1 MDLRETILDAADRL
15 FQERGYKGI
24 TMDVLAAHVGIS
36 KKTLYQH
43 FENKNDLVEAVRQRS
58 HDAYHA
64 AFNEISAASAN
75 AVEAFVKVTEMLYS
89 ISRRT
94 NPAALY
100 EMERFFPYAYE
111 SFRGE
116 LLVESVQISKGNL
129 ERGVA
134 EGLYRPEI
142 DVDMLANFRVET
154 ILLGMRDGTLMF
166 DAGFSLEQISRET
179 TEHFLYGLL
188 TPAGLDIYNKLRQA
202 STAA

>member
-1 MDLRETILDAADRL
+1 MDLRAKILESADRL

-43 FENKNDLVEAVRQRS
+43 FENKNDLVEAVRQRA
-58 HDAYHA
+58 HAGYHA
-64 AFNEISAASAN
+64 AFDEMSATSAN
-75 AVEAFVKVTEMLYS
+75 AVEAFLKITSILYS
-89 ISRRT
+89 ISRNT

-111 SFRGE
+111 NFRGE
-116 LLVESVQISKGNL
+116 LLQESVQISKRNL

-142 DVDMLANFRVET
+142 NIDLLSYYRVET
-154 ILLGMRDGTLMF
+154 VLMGMRDGTLMF
-166 DAGFSLEQISRET
+166 DAGFSLEQITREIT
-179 TEHFLYGLL
+179 GHFLYGLL
-188 TPAGLDIYNKLRQA
+188 TPAGLEVYQKLVPATA
-202 STAA
+202 S